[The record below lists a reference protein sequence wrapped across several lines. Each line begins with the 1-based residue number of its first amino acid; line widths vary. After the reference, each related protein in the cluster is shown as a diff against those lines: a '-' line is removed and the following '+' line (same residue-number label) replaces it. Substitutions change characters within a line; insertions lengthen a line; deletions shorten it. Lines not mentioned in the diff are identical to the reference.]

1 MIQMAEVARS
11 KRVCCGF
18 ESHCGYH
25 RKKGDSVVKVCCMI
39 EMIEN
44 AAVFVS
50 GRRVHKGV
58 NVEVSD
64 YQIAVKNRVTG
75 DVLEQYDIDAV
86 GKAGM
91 AWDVK
96 DSNDSLVRLVAQ
108 QGCGCSGMKPYKND
122 PEYAGPFTRR

>member
-1 MIQMAEVARS
+1 MCR
-11 KRVCCGF
+11 F
-18 ESHCGYH
+18 ESDRGYH

-39 EMIEN
+39 ETIEN

-58 NVEVSD
+58 NVEIGD

-75 DVLEQYDIDAV
+75 AVLDQYDIETV

-96 DSNDSLVRLVAQ
+96 DSTDSLVRLVAQ

>member
-1 MIQMAEVARS
+1 M
-11 KRVCCGF
+11 CGF
-18 ESHCGYH
+18 ESHRGYH

-39 EMIEN
+39 EVIEN

-50 GRRVHKGV
+50 GRRVYKGV
-58 NVEVSD
+58 NVETSD
-64 YQIAVKNRVTG
+64 DQIVVKHRVTG
-75 DVLEQYDIDAV
+75 DVLDRFFIDAV

-108 QGCGCSGMKPYKND
+108 QGCGCSGMKPYLND
-122 PEYAGPFTRR
+122 PEYTGPFTRR